1 MTSDSDAN
9 PAAPFSPLRF
19 VIGLA
24 CLTVATAASF
34 VLVAGH
40 LHLFTPPGCGAGS
53 PCLRAAESV
62 FGTVPVLGWPT
73 SFVGM
78 AYFTSLGVAWIA
90 AWRSPAVEVPS
101 AFRNVVRAGAV
112 MSVVFLVAMTAGGY
126 ACLYCILA
134 HAGNFAFLAVL
145 ETTLRGK
152 AVSPAGI
159 GVTRRL
165 ASWGL
170 GAFALVTGLQ
180 LGLGAYA
187 ESRTRG
193 DLDASTQQIIEAT
206 RQQGGRPAGEPFI
219 GRYLAGPAQAPIRL
233 VIISDYQCPDCRNI
247 ESEVRQILARRTDV
261 SVSAKHHPFSTKCND
276 HVSKDM
282 HPNSCWA
289 ARAAE
294 TAGMLH
300 GNDAFWKMHYWL
312 FDRGGS
318 FTEPELN
325 DALAE
330 WGWDPVEFKRV
341 LLSDETLSLIK
352 TDIVEAIGLG
362 LWTTPMIFINGVEL
376 RGWSMPNALTR
387 AVDALA
393 ATNPPAGDASQDR
406 PPPAREKYI
415 GDWRAEPALNMP
427 LDARQWTTGPA
438 DATIQIV
445 TWGDYQEPYTAKAD
459 IALRALAAS
468 HGDANYTFRHFPI
481 NPACNPV
488 SRASFQHELACRA
501 AEAAEAA
508 GSLGGND
515 AYWAMHEW
523 LMNNQDT
530 FSDETL
536 TQAARDMGLDPA
548 ALFTEM
554 QSVEIAVEIANEAK
568 FAQRMGLR
576 SIPFIFVNNKLVH
589 RWNKDGL
596 LDAIFS
602 ELSKQ

>member
-9 PAAPFSPLRF
+9 PAAVLSPVRF

-24 CLTVATAASF
+24 CLTVAAAASF

-53 PCLRAAESV
+53 PCIRAAQSV
-62 FGTVPVLGWPT
+62 FGAVPVLGWPT

-90 AWRSPAVEVPS
+90 AWRGTVVHVPS

-126 ACLYCILA
+126 ACMYCILA

-145 ETTLRGK
+145 ETTPRGT
-152 AVSPAGI
+152 AAPAAGA
-159 GVTRRL
+159 RQRL
-165 ASWGL
+165 AIWGL
-170 GAFALVTGLQ
+170 GAFALVTGMQ
-180 LGLGAYA
+180 LGLGAFA
-187 ESRTRG
+187 ENRARG
-193 DLDASTQQIIEAT
+193 DLDASIAKIKEAT
-206 RQQGGRPAGEPFI
+206 GEPFT

-233 VIISDYQCPDCRNI
+233 VIVSDYQCPDCRNI
-247 ESEVRQILARRTDV
+247 ESEVRQVMARRTDV
-261 SVSAKHHPFSTKCND
+261 SLSAKHHPFSTKCND
-276 HVSKDM
+276 RVTKDM
-282 HPNSCWA
+282 HPNACWA

-294 TAGMLH
+294 TAGLLH
-300 GNDAFWKMHYWL
+300 GNDGFWQMHYWL

-318 FTEPELN
+318 FTEPEL
-325 DALAE
+325 DAALAE
-330 WGWDPVEFKRV
+330 WGWDRVEFKRV
-341 LLSDETLSLIK
+341 MLSDETLNLIK
-352 TDIVEAIGLG
+352 TDIAEAIELG
-362 LWTTPMIFINGVEL
+362 LYTTPMIFINGVEL
-376 RGWSMPNALTR
+376 RGWSATNALAK

-393 ATNPPAGDASQDR
+393 ATNPSPGDSSQDH
-406 PPPAREKYI
+406 PPSAREKYI
-415 GDWRAEPALNMP
+415 GDWRAQPALNMP
-427 LDARQWTTGPA
+427 PDARQWTTGPA
-438 DATIQIV
+438 DATIRIV
-445 TWGDYQEPYTAKAD
+445 MWGDYQEPYTAKAD
-459 IALRALAAS
+459 IKIRALAAS
-468 HGDANYTFRHFPI
+468 HGDANFTFRHYPI

-488 SRASFQHELACRA
+488 TRAPFQHELACRA

-508 GSLGGND
+508 GTLGGND
-515 AYWAMHEW
+515 AYWAMHDW

-554 QSVEIAVEIANEAK
+554 QSVAIAMEIANDAK
-568 FAQRMGLR
+568 LAQRMGLR
-576 SIPFIFVNNKLVH
+576 SIPFLFVNNKLVH

-602 ELSKQ
+602 ELSAQ